1 MKMTGPQKAFQ
12 VFNVVLLLLLCIITL
27 YPFLYI
33 LALSFNDGLD
43 ALRGGIWLLPRKLT
57 FDNYLAAFQEPNI
70 VNSFVISISR
80 TLIGTV
86 ASVILLSMQA
96 YAMSDKALPGRRFL
110 TKYFFFTTLFGGG
123 IIPTFILLRSLN
135 LINNYWVYI
144 LPALYGFYN
153 FIIMRTSFESMP
165 ASIEESARIDGAGDM
180 RVYWQFVMP
189 LNKPILAT
197 VALFTGVF
205 HWNDWYAGTFYVRSQ
220 ALKPAA
226 TLLRDVLAEATF
238 ESGSVSSMY
247 NAMQT
252 DFAVAA
258 QTTTTPQALQ
268 MAFVVII
275 TVPILLVYPFLQKH
289 FVKGALIG
297 SIKE

>member
-1 MKMTGPQKAFQ
+1 MTGPQKAFQ
-12 VFNVVLLLLLCIITL
+12 AVNVIILLLLCAVTL

-33 LALSFNDGLD
+33 LALSLNDGLD
-43 ALRGGIWLLPRKLT
+43 ALRGGIWLLPRKFT
-57 FDNYLAAFQEPNI
+57 FDNYLAAFQDPNI
-70 VNSFVISISR
+70 VSAFGVSVTR
-80 TLIGTV
+80 TLLGTV
-86 ASVILLSMQA
+86 LSLILVSMQA
-96 YAMSDKALPGRRFL
+96 YAMSDKQLPGRRFL

-123 IIPTFILLRSLN
+123 IIPTFILMRSLG
-135 LINNYWVYI
+135 LINNYWVFI
-144 LPALYGFYN
+144 LPALYGFYS
-153 FIIMRTSFESMP
+153 FIIMRTSFEGMP
-165 ASIEESARIDGAGDM
+165 DSIVESARMDGAGDF
-180 RVYWQFVMP
+180 RVYWQFVLP

-226 TLLRDVLAEATF
+226 TLLRDILTEATF
-238 ESGSVSSMY
+238 EGGSVSNMY
-247 NAMQT
+247 NTMQSG
-252 DFAVAA
+252 FQAAA
-258 QTTTTPQALQ
+258 QKTTTPQALQ